1 MSSLAPTTTPT
12 DDTLRTQAAQQVD
25 ASIKASTDPLYRQ
38 TSDLQAREQ
47 QSIGQIGGMF
57 DQLQPIVGGEAD
69 AVQSSFDTAN
79 NASKSIF
86 EAAQQR
92 MDQLRQQR
100 ANEAQALSQQIGG
113 PVAVN
118 EFTAAVDPSQNQL
131 ASVAPNQLLHG
142 LANAQ
147 AGTQQARAF
156 SERVFPA
163 MRTEQIAN
171 ARNTFESQINDLR
184 QQIDQITGQR
194 GTLIDQKFTDL
205 QAAQR
210 DWDLKQA
217 QLKLDQLKADR
228 DWQAAQH
235 QMANDDK
242 RLRITQG
249 QLRLQTAG
257 VTGKLGGKPTLAAIK
272 VSNQAIQAANK
283 LGMTKA
289 QLQETIRSHMANEAN
304 ASKRLQISQRSK
316 AMTILDHA
324 LGFKSGSVSFD
335 QRREIPMT
343 QALSPGMRKNP
354 HLSYVS
360 AKNSKD
366 GRDHW
371 YLTQPVHLTQAQ
383 FAAQYGSGY
392 GKNPQNLYDLL
403 IGSNIPKAIA
413 LKVTRDRTL
422 IQDFVP
428 GKPVVYSASDLKAI
442 GQRSFQELRGIA
454 VQRGWKPNARQR
466 ANPSKW
472 GATTGQLVD
481 FILSTQKGM

>member
-47 QSIGQIGGMF
+47 QSISQIGGMF

-79 NASKSIF
+79 QASQGIF
-86 EAAQQR
+86 QAAQQR

-156 SERVFPA
+156 SEKVFPA

-228 DWQAAQH
+228 DWQATQH

-242 RLRITQG
+242 RLKISQG
-249 QLRLQTAG
+249 AFGLQKAG
-257 VTGKLGGKPTLAAIK
+257 VTGKYGGKPTLAAIK
-272 VSNQAIQAANK
+272 VSNQMIQEGKK
-283 LGMTKA
+283 LGLSKQ
-289 QLQETIRSHMANEAN
+289 QLQERIQHDRNMEKN
-304 ASKRLQISQRSK
+304 AAARLQISQKSK
-316 AMTILDHA
+316 AMTILDHVMGA
-324 LGFKSGSVSFD
+324 KGGNVTWN
-335 QRREIPMT
+335 QRREVT
-343 QALSPGMRKNP
+343 GPGAMLQWMRNP
-354 HLSYVS
+354 GKYQMVKD
-360 AKNSKD
+360 AK
-366 GRDHW
+366 GVPHF
-371 YLTQPVHLTQAQ
+371 YTTQPVHLNQAQ

-392 GKNPQNLYDLL
+392 GKNPQALYDLL
-403 IGSNIPKAIA
+403 IGSNVPKAVA
-413 LKVTRDRTL
+413 LQVTRQKTL
-422 IQDFVP
+422 INDFVP
-428 GKPVVYSASDLKAI
+428 GKPVKYTAPDLNAI

-454 VQRGWKPNARQR
+454 VQRGWKPTPKHNANRQ
-466 ANPSKW
+466 
-472 GATTGQLVD
+472 T
-481 FILSTQKGM
+481 FIDYILHTQKGM